1 MILYLAQAAAD
12 SPPAPIS
19 NPMYI
24 VIGAAIGGVA
34 GVVAA
39 LITSWRADRREY
51 QSWRRE
57 QLGVA
62 VSSVHDKFAEIKRG
76 IDHLPNL
83 NRDQLL
89 TLLRSTTDDVYRI
102 QLVSSD
108 WFAATVIDII
118 EEMALPVKM
127 TTDMSEKRTHRI
139 NQLQNKLILSAR
151 HELQKSRTDRLHQY
165 AARMLESRFEKR
177 NNPIQRDRRKQAP

>member
-1 MILYLAQAAAD
+1 MYLLAVD
-12 SPPAPIS
+12 PPVTVPTS
-19 NPMYI
+19 NPTYLL
-24 VIGAAIGGVA
+24 IGAAIGAVGA
-34 GVVAA
+34 LIIA
-39 LITSWRADRREY
+39 LITNRRADQREY

-118 EEMALPVKM
+118 EEMAVPVKM
-127 TTDMSEKRTHRI
+127 TTDINEKRTHRI
-139 NQLQNKLILSAR
+139 NQLQSKLILSAR
-151 HELQKSRTDRLHQY
+151 RELQKSRTDRLHQY
-165 AARMLESRFEKR
+165 AAKILEERFEKR
-177 NNPIQRDRRKQAP
+177 NNPIQRDRRKKSP

>member
-1 MILYLAQAAAD
+1 MYLLAAD
-12 SPPAPIS
+12 VPPVPTS
-19 NPMYI
+19 NSAYI
-24 VIGAAIGGVA
+24 LLGAGMTA
-34 GVVAA
+34 VVALLVA
-39 LITSWRADRREY
+39 LFTNRRADQREY

-57 QLGVA
+57 QLGTA

-118 EEMALPVKM
+118 EEMAVPVKM

-165 AARMLESRFEKR
+165 AARILESRFEKR
-177 NNPIQRDRRKQAP
+177 NNPIQRDRRKKAP